1 MGWLQNSQIRDLRER
16 PVVSVKRELMWNP
29 QKRLI
34 TNPKSIS
41 VPEMDPAVGPML
53 KDLSG
58 NVIIYDYF
66 IRSGFFYMISTYW
79 SEDSP
84 ALKVSING
92 MPVSAEGYQEYMST
106 RYYKFPMPDTGL
118 VWVTI
123 NGVEYEL
130 MPDIIKPSK
139 HKLGLVLNFKHE
151 SIAWIRRFLDYYRK
165 QGVDAFYFY
174 YNGTSLPKDLIT
186 GPDIKYHLWDCK
198 FKIFEHR
205 FIHSAQTTAY
215 SSFRWRYYDDCEW
228 VAVVDFDEFI
238 CDITEKGR
246 LVDILGRMDCDVV
259 MLDNHWAT
267 VSDSGGV
274 ITYSKKTCGF
284 NYDNGRTKCIYRTG
298 TYRDEW
304 SIHLPKADCK
314 MIKSRYLVFFH
325 VIDCLHPERKAVIA
339 EPIFHT
345 RATRLIPLFN

>member
-1 MGWLQNSQIRDLRER
+1 
-16 PVVSVKRELMWNP
+16 MWDP

-34 TNPKSIS
+34 TISKSVS
-41 VPEMDPAVGPML
+41 VPEMSPVVGPML

-84 ALKVSING
+84 ALKVYING
-92 MPVSAEGYQEYMST
+92 TPVYSAGYQEYMPT

-151 SIAWIRRFLDYYRK
+151 SMAWIRRFLDYYRK

-174 YNGTSLPKDLIT
+174 YNGTVMPSGLPK

-205 FIHSAQTTAY
+205 FIHSAQTAAY

-238 CDITEKGR
+238 CDVTERGR
-246 LVDILGRMDCDVV
+246 LIDVLGRMDCDVV

-267 VSDSGGV
+267 VSDSGGL
-274 ITYSKKTCGF
+274 ITYSKKSCGF
-284 NYDNGRTKCIYRTG
+284 NYDNGRTKCIYRTK

-304 SIHLPKADCK
+304 GIHLPKADCK
-314 MIKSRYLVFFH
+314 MIKSRHLAFFH

-345 RATRLIPLFN
+345 RATRLNALV